1 MKKKFFSTLALI
13 ILIISEISIVYA
25 DVIIPGQ
32 QFHPYS
38 SNEKLM
44 KLNDIMGSPLKEFI
58 SILLTLFIVLG
69 LVLVTFRVTQ
79 NKKHSNENDN
89 SIQILRKIFF
99 GTNVALSLISIYLV
113 KVIWFYAF
121 DTKPRATL
129 PLYAGPLAALRP
141 MIVLYVIYTI
151 IMFVVSMI
159 SIKKKNKKI
168 VYITSI
174 CLTIAIL
181 LYCFI
186 LINNTITVYYT
197 YEKTV
202 FDFL

>member
-1 MKKKFFSTLALI
+1 MKKKVFSTLALI

-79 NKKHSNENDN
+79 NKKQSNENDN

-121 DTKPRATL
+121 DTKPIATL

-186 LINNTITVYYT
+186 LINNTITGYYT

>member
-1 MKKKFFSTLALI
+1 
-13 ILIISEISIVYA
+13 
-25 DVIIPGQ
+25 
-32 QFHPYS
+32 
-38 SNEKLM
+38 M

-69 LVLVTFRVTQ
+69 LVLVTFRITQ
-79 NKKHSNENDN
+79 NKKQSNENDN

-99 GTNVALSLISIYLV
+99 GTNVVLSLISIYLV
-113 KVIWFYAF
+113 KTILFFAIDSNPMASLL
-121 DTKPRATL
+121 DTRAIIAKIFT
-129 PLYAGPLAALRP
+129 
-141 MIVLYVIYTI
+141 IVLYVIYII

-181 LYCFI
+181 LFCFI
-186 LINNTITVYYT
+186 LINNTITGYYT

>member
-69 LVLVTFRVTQ
+69 LVLVTFRITQ
-79 NKKHSNENDN
+79 NKKQSNENDN

-113 KVIWFYAF
+113 KTILFFAIDSNPMASLL
-121 DTKPRATL
+121 DTRAIIAKIFT
-129 PLYAGPLAALRP
+129 
-141 MIVLYVIYTI
+141 IVLYVIYII

-181 LYCFI
+181 LFCFI
-186 LINNTITVYYT
+186 LINNTIIGYYT